1 MVLRRKQ
8 AVELAIL
15 RQRKRGDVMK
25 RTAAALLVLCALTVG
40 VSAQNALSG
49 LRFSEPGPVS
59 LRFQNAELGQ
69 VLRSLSTMSGIT
81 ILIDSRI
88 DTRRSVDFTFK
99 DAAIGDVL
107 DAVINA
113 ANVKVTLLSTSAIAL
128 EPR

>member
-1 MVLRRKQ
+1 
-8 AVELAIL
+8 
-15 RQRKRGDVMK
+15 MK
-25 RTAAALLVLCALTVG
+25 HVVAALLVLSALTVG

-49 LRFSEPGPVS
+49 LRFSGAGPVS

-69 VLRSLSTMSGIT
+69 VLRSLSTVSGIT

-88 DTRRSVDFTFK
+88 DTTRRVDFTFK
-99 DAAIGDVL
+99 DAAIADVL

-113 ANVKVTLLSTSAIAL
+113 ANVKLTILSPSAIAL